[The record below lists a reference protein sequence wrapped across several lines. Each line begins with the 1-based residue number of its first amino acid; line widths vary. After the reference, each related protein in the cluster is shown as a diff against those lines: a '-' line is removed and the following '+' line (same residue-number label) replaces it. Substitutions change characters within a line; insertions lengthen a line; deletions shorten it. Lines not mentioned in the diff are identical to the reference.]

1 MKFLDEIAING
12 KRVFMRVDFNVP
24 LTSQGQ
30 VANDLRMRF
39 VLPSI
44 KYVLERGGKLV
55 LASHLGR
62 PKGKVDPQL
71 SLKPVAQRL
80 AELLGKEVLMAPAGI
95 SPPVTSMVSSLLPGQ
110 LLLLE
115 NVRFCPE
122 ETTNDLAFSKAL
134 AELAEIYIND
144 AFSTTH
150 RMHASVVGITQFVP
164 VVAGGLLLKQ
174 ELSRLGELMTEPKK
188 PYLAIL
194 GGAKVSDKLAV
205 IERLMD
211 KVDTLAIAGG
221 MAYTFL
227 KSQGIKVGRSLVE
240 EELVPVAAMIMAK
253 DKERGIKTLLPMDH
267 VVAKWE
273 QGKGPM
279 PQGIWLEIPDDCMGL
294 DVGPET
300 LASLVPEVKKAK
312 TIFWNGPLGLFE
324 YKAFSSGTTTIAQEI
339 AAASAVSIVGGGD
352 TMAAVAELGLL
363 EKMSHVST
371 GGGATLDF
379 LAGKSLPG
387 IEALKRRSA

>member
-44 KYVLERGGKLV
+44 KYVLERGGKLI

-71 SLKPVAQRL
+71 CLKPVAQHL
-80 AELLGKEVLMAPAGI
+80 AELLGQEVLMAPAGI

-110 LLLLE
+110 VLLLE

-122 ETTNDLAFSKAL
+122 ETANDLAFSKAL

-205 IERLMD
+205 IERLID

-253 DKERGIKTLLPMDH
+253 DKERGIKT
-267 VVAKWE
+267 
-273 QGKGPM
+273 
-279 PQGIWLEIPDDCMGL
+279 
-294 DVGPET
+294 
-300 LASLVPEVKKAK
+300 
-312 TIFWNGPLGLFE
+312 
-324 YKAFSSGTTTIAQEI
+324 
-339 AAASAVSIVGGGD
+339 
-352 TMAAVAELGLL
+352 
-363 EKMSHVST
+363 
-371 GGGATLDF
+371 
-379 LAGKSLPG
+379 
-387 IEALKRRSA
+387 